1 MTGQLKAT
9 VALVIVEK
17 RQQMGIPTT
26 TLSDSLAS
34 HAASAW
40 TARVTD
46 GQTHSGPLRSRHEP
60 CRDACFVYGP

>member
-34 HAASAW
+34 HAASTW

-46 GQTHSGPLRSRHEP
+46 G
-60 CRDACFVYGP
+60 